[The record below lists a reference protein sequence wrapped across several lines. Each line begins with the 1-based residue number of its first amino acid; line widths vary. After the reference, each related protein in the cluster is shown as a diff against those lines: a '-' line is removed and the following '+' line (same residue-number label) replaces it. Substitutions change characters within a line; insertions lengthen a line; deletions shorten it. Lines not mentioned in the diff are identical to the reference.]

1 MFSLLQNCSL
11 QVDLLL
17 LSWVR
22 EFLSQGC
29 AYLPTM
35 AETPEL
41 QAVLSAVV
49 LKGHSALKKPPISLA
64 VCGTL
69 QLVFSFQNIIWR
81 VSKLIEVKEI
91 FPMLLVLVSCMEN
104 SLLY

>member
-1 MFSLLQNCSL
+1 MLFTFLQNCSL

-49 LKGHSALKKPPISLA
+49 LKGQSALKKPPISLA

-69 QLVFSFQNIIWR
+69 QLVFSFQNIMWR
-81 VSKLIEVKEI
+81 VSKLNGVQEV
-91 FPMLLVLVSCMEN
+91 FLMLFM
-104 SLLY
+104 